1 MNHKLK
7 CKMQNYKTSQ
17 KIIAQGKNPDDLG
30 YGNDIL
36 AILKG
41 QSMKKIINNLFFTK
55 SKNFCSTKGTVKK
68 TRWQDTGWQKI
79 FAKHISNKGP
89 LSKYTKIPLKQ
100 SDANYFFLTFFS
112 RVLQW
117 FYKTLAGRE
126 SGFWEMPLRRAGLKS
141 SGREVLYEDQGQK
154 LYI

>member
-89 LSKYTKIPLKQ
+89 LSKYTKIPLKL
-100 SDANYFFLTFFS
+100 NIK
-112 RVLQW
+112 
-117 FYKTLAGRE
+117 KTSNPIKKSAKD
-126 SGFWEMPLRRAGLKS
+126 FNRRIIKKEIQMINNRIKRHSTTSYWKCKLK
-141 SGREVLYEDQGQK
+141 
-154 LYI
+154 